1 MLPNYKIH
9 CSLVCY
15 SQWPASVEFE
25 FASFGDCG
33 QHFYSWNMSPS
44 LLCIESHDSV
54 YFTGQSVQKFTEVY
68 NLKIKIYIKEIF
80 LYDLMKID
88 VT

>member
-1 MLPNYKIH
+1 MK
-9 CSLVCY
+9 
-15 SQWPASVEFE
+15 
-25 FASFGDCG
+25 
-33 QHFYSWNMSPS
+33 
-44 LLCIESHDSV
+44 SHDSV
-54 YFTGQSVQKFTEVY
+54 YFIEQSVQKFREVY